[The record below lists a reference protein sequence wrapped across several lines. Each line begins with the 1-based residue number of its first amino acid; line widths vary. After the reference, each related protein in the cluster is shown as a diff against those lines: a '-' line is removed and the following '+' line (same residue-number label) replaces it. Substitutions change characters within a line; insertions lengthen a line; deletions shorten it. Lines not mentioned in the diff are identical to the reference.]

1 MSERGSG
8 PGPELEAVTAE
19 AVAESAEKGADSRGG
34 CGIGAARVLARL
46 GHRST
51 GALCSAARAAGRGAR
66 GLVRQP
72 LRALAVASCVAIG
85 FALVGA
91 AHLAVGAAG
100 AVQRSWQSGA
110 GMIVYLDDGASPAQ
124 AARIARAL
132 AALPAVERVRYVP
145 PERALDQVRDL
156 LGPGTDVAA
165 NLLPGMLPG
174 SLEVE
179 LRPGALDV
187 VRAHPLVAR
196 LERTPGVDDVAFADD
211 WVGRVSGFTGAIER
225 AGRMAGWLATGACV
239 WILLVAIRLGWA
251 GGERGA
257 RWARRGAGGAAGGP
271 ARAWYVSG
279 ATRWFVSAPL
289 AVEGAVI
296 GAVGAALGLVA
307 LALLFAAAHGPVE
320 TALAAAFGAPVPG
333 LHFLA
338 WGEIARLLGLGA
350 VVGAAAGASG
360 GHVDAH
366 ALA

>member
-1 MSERGSG
+1 MPLLG
-8 PGPELEAVTAE
+8 PGTDLDAE
-19 AVAESAEKGADSRGG
+19 AGG
-34 CGIGAARVLARL
+34 GAAGAGESQAGRWRFRAGGARL
-46 GHRST
+46 VAAAAAWSMGSFR
-51 GALCSAARAAGRGAR
+51 GAARAAGRGTR
-66 GLVRQP
+66 GLGRRP

-91 AHLAVGAAG
+91 AHLAVGAAA
-100 AVQRSWQSGA
+100 AVEHSWQSGA
-110 GMIVYLDDGASPAQ
+110 GMIVYLDDGVSPAQ

-132 AALPAVERVRYVP
+132 ATLPAVERVRYVP

-165 NLLPGMLPG
+165 NLRPGMLPG

-187 VRAHPLVAR
+187 VRAHPVVAR
-196 LERTPGVDDVAFADD
+196 LQRTPGVDEVAFADD
-211 WVGRVSGFTGAIER
+211 WVGRVSGLTGAVER
-225 AGRMAGWLATGACV
+225 AGGIAGWLATLACV
-239 WILLVAIRLGWA
+239 WILLVVVRLGWA
-251 GGERGA
+251 SGDGGGWGRRNRGT
-257 RWARRGAGGAAGGP
+257 GAGAP
-271 ARAWYVSG
+271 ARAWYVAG
-279 ATRWFVSAPL
+279 ASRWFVSAPL

-296 GAVGAALGLVA
+296 GAVGAALGLLV
-307 LALLFAAAHGPVE
+307 LALLFAMAHGPAE

-338 WGEIARLLGLGA
+338 WGEIARLVGLGA

-360 GHVDAH
+360 GHLDAH